1 MNKEILIKPNEHSVY
16 DIELT
21 ALTNKIKSSVEN
33 ITLWPKD
40 GRIAED
46 YGLSFAIT
54 SDEYLKD
61 ENCDPNS
68 SILVVNP
75 TANFYGTFLVF
86 SLCFVQCVSS

>member
-1 MNKEILIKPNEHSVY
+1 MNKEIPIKPNEHNVY

-21 ALTNKIKSSVEN
+21 ALMNKIKSSVEN

-40 GRIAED
+40 GRTAED

-54 SDEYLKD
+54 LDQYLKG

-75 TANFYGTFLVF
+75 TANFYGTFLAF

>member
-1 MNKEILIKPNEHSVY
+1 MNKEILIKPNEHNVY

-54 SDEYLKD
+54 LDEYLKD

-75 TANFYGTFLVF
+75 TANFYGTFLAF
-86 SLCFVQCVSS
+86 SLCYVQCVSS